1 MTADQEHPTTPT
13 PQQVA
18 NFVLAAATETET
30 HGWVGGPEA
39 ATAITTLVR
48 SLVDVALKLPH
59 HTQDEGG
66 WGDCPLY
73 VEDIPAWLK
82 AADAA
87 RAEADGRPPK
97 ICDCDWA
104 ERALAILRPIANLY
118 GVDPKDKP

>member
-1 MTADQEHPTTPT
+1 MTPNQEHPTTPT

-18 NFVLAAATETET
+18 NFVIAAATETET

-59 HTQDEGG
+59 TDCDDDFYACASIHPTDRF
-66 WGDCPLY
+66 GDC
-73 VEDIPAWLK
+73 A
-82 AADAA
+82 
-87 RAEADGRPPK
+87 
-97 ICDCDWA
+97 CDCGWA

-118 GVDPKDKP
+118 GVDPKGTP